1 MKTKIKIGDCFI
13 QRGEYLFI
21 VSKVIDRLDTLYK
34 LANIRFNAKT
44 QELRYYY
51 TFEGEYDVLGE
62 RIDGKVF
69 DAIEQMVD
77 NMRESTNITKKE
89 AFDKITSYLEE
100 KVGEI

>member
-34 LANIRFNAKT
+34 FANIRFNAKT

-77 NMRESTNITKKE
+77 NMRESINITKNG
-89 AFDKITSYLEE
+89 AFDRLISYLEE
-100 KVGEI
+100 AVGDI

>member
-1 MKTKIKIGDCFI
+1 MKTKIKIGDCFA

-34 LANIRFNAKT
+34 FANIRFNAKT

-51 TFEGEYDVLGE
+51 TFEGEYDVLGK

-77 NMRESTNITKKE
+77 NMRESINITKE
-89 AFDKITSYLEE
+89 RAFDRLISHLEE
-100 KVGEI
+100 AV